1 MAPAASTIALGHGT
15 VRSVSDVQT
24 VSEKATERSVLLS
37 AVMQSAR
44 SRLRG
49 AKVAEQLA
57 TIMGCEPR
65 TAARYLSGERVPGGN
80 EVFAVLLHPKLG
92 PPAIKALMDEAERQ
106 LTPADFQTFEI
117 EMTRATLRAERREK
131 GVVEG

>member
-1 MAPAASTIALGHGT
+1 MSAASSIAAGHGT
-15 VRSVSDVQT
+15 VRSVSDVQS
-24 VSEKATERSVLLS
+24 VSEKVPERSALLS
-37 AVMQSAR
+37 SVMQSVR
-44 SRLRG
+44 VRLRG

-80 EVFAVLLHPKLG
+80 ELFAVLLHPELG
-92 PPAIKALMDEAERQ
+92 PPAIEALMNEAERQ
-106 LTPADFQTFEI
+106 LSPADFQTFEI

-131 GVVEG
+131 HVAAG